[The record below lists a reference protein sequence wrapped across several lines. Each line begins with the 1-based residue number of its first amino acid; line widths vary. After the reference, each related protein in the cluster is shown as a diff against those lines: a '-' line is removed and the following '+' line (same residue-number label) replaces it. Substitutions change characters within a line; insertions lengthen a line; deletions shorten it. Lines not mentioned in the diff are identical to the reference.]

1 CEAGENLEITSK
13 SYLSLYLITR
23 AKKRFYSIINRIP
36 AWNQAAMNQM
46 VTSMNMRPFPAGSAR
61 KK

>member
-1 CEAGENLEITSK
+1 MANPK
-13 SYLSLYLITR
+13 SDLITR

-46 VTSMNMRPFPAGSAR
+46 VMSMNMRPFSAGSAR